1 MKKIMVLASA
11 VAMACAVNAASF
23 SWGFMSD
30 SIVGPDGYN
39 VEGFLDGGYASL
51 FIGETLVASAH
62 QDTETFMFGVFDNT
76 AVDSTGKVQ
85 ALADGNI
92 GGTFAGQAYKLVLR
106 TNDDKYEIVYNGVST
121 YSPVTGAVGED
132 AKNYEQFVIDTAFE
146 ASAWTEVGNVPEP
159 TSGLLLLLGV
169 AGLALKRKRT

>member
-23 SWGFMSD
+23 SWGFASD
-30 SIVGPDGYN
+30 AIVGPNDAYN
-39 VEGFLDGGYASL
+39 IDGFLAGGYASL
-51 FIGETLVASAH
+51 YIGETLIASAT
-62 QDTETFMFGVFDNT
+62 QDADLYTFGVFDNT

-85 ALADGNI
+85 TLADGTI
-92 GGTFAGQAYKLVLR
+92 SFVGQAYKLVLR
-106 TNDDKYEIVYNGVST
+106 TDDNKYEIVYNGVST